1 MFFFTQSKSK
11 CGGLLPDPPQE
22 VIEQSLQNLS
32 KQNPICKYL
41 IDNSKY

>member
-1 MFFFTQSKSK
+1 MFLLLIQSKSK

-32 KQNPICKYL
+32 KQNPICK
-41 IDNSKY
+41 